1 MMFTVEPTPDPENLT
16 VMQFIIQRLRALVVE
31 LKLFDLYPVFGVHI
45 NFWQIAISL
54 FVLSMIL
61 LYLSGEGEGDD

>member
-1 MMFTVEPTPDPENLT
+1 MSILEFIADNLR
-16 VMQFIIQRLRALVVE
+16 VFVVE
-31 LKLFDLYPVFGVHI
+31 LKTFDLFPVFGVHI
-45 NFWQIAISL
+45 SFWQVTISL